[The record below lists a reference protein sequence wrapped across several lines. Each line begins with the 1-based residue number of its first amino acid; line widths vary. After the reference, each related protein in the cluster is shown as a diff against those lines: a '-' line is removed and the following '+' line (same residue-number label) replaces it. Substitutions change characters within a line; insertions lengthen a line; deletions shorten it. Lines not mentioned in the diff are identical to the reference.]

1 MRETITCVMCGF
13 EQTPS
18 RNCQKCNHKFFL
30 PEREQAWYDARKKE
44 LDAMNKGRKQRG
56 LTDEEGLPQRSLP
69 AYDSLKGKDREYM
82 AGRSIFPTIVI
93 GKKDI
98 TFIVI
103 GIGIVFIL
111 GLIMYYV
118 NWVLPFQ

>member
-1 MRETITCVMCGF
+1 MCGF

-18 RNCQKCNHKFFL
+18 RNCQNCNHKFFL
-30 PEREQAWYDARKKE
+30 PEREQAWYDARRKE
-44 LDAMNKGRKQRG
+44 LDDMNKGRKQRG
-56 LTDEEGLPQRSLP
+56 LTDEEGLPQLSMV
-69 AYDSLKGKDREYM
+69 AYDSFKDKEYLT
-82 AGRSIFPTIVI
+82 GRSIFPTIVL

-98 TFIVI
+98 AFIVI

>member
-1 MRETITCVMCGF
+1 MCGF

-18 RNCQKCNHKFFL
+18 RNCHNCNHKFFL

-44 LDAMNKGRKQRG
+44 LDDMNKGRKQRG
-56 LTDEEGLPQRSLP
+56 LTDDEGLPQRSLP

-82 AGRSIFPTIVI
+82 AGRSIWAKINL

-98 TFIVI
+98 AFVII
-103 GIGIVFIL
+103 GIAIVAIL
-111 GLIMYYV
+111 GYISYYF
-118 NWVLPFQ
+118 N